1 MTSPQFNNK
10 MVEILFNLRSSMT
23 RGIKNNFPSFFK
35 GNMSCKLN
43 CQESE
48 TIDCQEHIL
57 SCKKLISSL
66 SIEQQATLKEVI
78 YLDIFGC
85 TEKQQKIVN
94 LYVRLLEIREEILE
108 SLPMGNDIGPSIT
121 VTPI

>member
-1 MTSPQFNNK
+1 
-10 MVEILFNLRSSMT
+10 
-23 RGIKNNFPSFFK
+23 
-35 GNMSCKLN
+35 MSCKLN

-48 TIDCQEHIL
+48 TIDCQEPIL

>member
-1 MTSPQFNNK
+1 
-10 MVEILFNLRSSMT
+10 MT

-43 CQESE
+43 CQDLE

-57 SCKKLISSL
+57 SCKTLISSL
-66 SIEQQATLKEVI
+66 GIEHQVTLKEVK
-78 YLDIFGC
+78 YLDVFGC
-85 TEKQQKIVN
+85 TENLRKIVK